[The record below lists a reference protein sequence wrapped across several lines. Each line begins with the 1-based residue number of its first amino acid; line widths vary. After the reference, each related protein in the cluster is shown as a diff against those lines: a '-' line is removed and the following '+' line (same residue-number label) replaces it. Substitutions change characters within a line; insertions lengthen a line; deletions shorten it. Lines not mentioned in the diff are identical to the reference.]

1 MEVFKSL
8 VAYTD
13 CLAVVAVE
21 ANHAKLTEN
30 VIKMLRE
37 ILDWMKTKHLT
48 VAQQKAEAIMLS
60 GRKRYGDII
69 STLGYTEI
77 RPQDTLIYFG
87 VMLDRYLRFNKHI
100 ENAASTA
107 TKSA

>member
-30 VIKMLRE
+30 VIKVLRG
-37 ILDWMKTKHLT
+37 ILDWMKTKHLK
-48 VAQQKAEAIMLS
+48 VAQQKAEGHVYLLW
-60 GRKRYGDII
+60 RDI
-69 STLGYTEI
+69 
-77 RPQDTLIYFG
+77 R
-87 VMLDRYLRFNKHI
+87 
-100 ENAASTA
+100 
-107 TKSA
+107 